1 MAALNTQRL
10 TLKVCIVGAGPAGL
24 AVARA
29 FRAFGIAYEQFER
42 HLDVGG
48 IWDIENPGSPMYR
61 SAHFISSKTR
71 SAFHFFPMPE
81 DFAVYPTR
89 LQVLEYIRS
98 YARAFDLHRS
108 IRFGTSVT
116 MASRTATGWRVTLS
130 DGTEREYSHLVCAN
144 GHTWDPI
151 HPAYPGVFKGQQVHA
166 VQYRDAELFRGKRV
180 LVVGGGNSACDIACD
195 AARSADRAWI
205 SLRRGYHF
213 IPKTIFGRPT
223 DEFNEGGLRLPLRQ
237 RQFVFQ
243 CLVRL
248 MTGDV
253 GRLGLPRPDHRIL
266 ESHPII
272 NDQLIHHLRHG
283 DIAVKGD
290 IAQLDGEDV
299 VFKDGSRLAVELIL
313 FATGYKY
320 SIPYVDH
327 SVFSWTG
334 TKPDLSFG
342 LFNANDDRIFP
353 IGFTETN
360 AGGYHT
366 LDDAAVLVANCVL
379 EQTTR
384 SSHWHQTWAI
394 LCADPDLSGGIRF
407 VDSERHKNYVDNES
421 LLVAMK
427 RLSKRLRWPTALEA
441 LRPPS
446 PDHVFAWT
454 DR

>member
-1 MAALNTQRL
+1 MPSYFGANVSSWSAAGTQPVTSHATRREAL
-10 TLKVCIVGAGPAGL
+10 T
-24 AVARA
+24 
-29 FRAFGIAYEQFER
+29 
-42 HLDVGG
+42 
-48 IWDIENPGSPMYR
+48 
-61 SAHFISSKTR
+61 
-71 SAFHFFPMPE
+71 
-81 DFAVYPTR
+81 
-89 LQVLEYIRS
+89 
-98 YARAFDLHRS
+98 
-108 IRFGTSVT
+108 
-116 MASRTATGWRVTLS
+116 
-130 DGTEREYSHLVCAN
+130 
-144 GHTWDPI
+144 GH
-151 HPAYPGVFKGQQVHA
+151 G
-166 VQYRDAELFRGKRV
+166 
-180 LVVGGGNSACDIACD
+180 SACDVD
-195 AARSADRAWI
+195 TTSSRRRFSA
-205 SLRRGYHF
+205 
-213 IPKTIFGRPT
+213 
-223 DEFNEGGLRLPLRQ
+223 
-237 RQFVFQ
+237 
-243 CLVRL
+243 
-248 MTGDV
+248 
-253 GRLGLPRPDHRIL
+253 LGLPRPDHRIL

-299 VFKDGSRLAVELIL
+299 VFKDGSRLAVDLIL

-407 VDSERHKNYVDNES
+407 VDSERHKNYVDNERRARLTCATAHAVVS
-421 LLVAMK
+421 APLVSA
-427 RLSKRLRWPTALEA
+427 RTAVTAGKAHLTG
-441 LRPPS
+441 R
-446 PDHVFAWT
+446 
-454 DR
+454 